1 MAKTSVIAPLGTY
14 AHHERHWHYVR
25 RRRTRKKTHTSREI
39 LAGQLLSVS
48 GSVLAGYVLDLTKLE
63 LASMAGVFVLLPGVF
78 DLGGSVAGAMGAR
91 LNHRLSLGA
100 PTRAVLRDAILHAF
114 LLLVT
119 ASLFLGLIAAS
130 IGAGLFHGEF
140 IKLFAITVGSAVLTS
155 AVGLPV
161 VALATLKAFRRGV
174 DPDNFIGP
182 IETSIFDTL
191 TILCVTFMVVVLR

>member
-119 ASLFLGLIAAS
+119 ASLFLVLIQV
-130 IGAGLFHGEF
+130 LFLLHTNLHYKHYHEYYNHHH
-140 IKLFAITVGSAVLTS
+140 LFV
-155 AVGLPV
+155 
-161 VALATLKAFRRGV
+161 
-174 DPDNFIGP
+174 
-182 IETSIFDTL
+182 
-191 TILCVTFMVVVLR
+191 